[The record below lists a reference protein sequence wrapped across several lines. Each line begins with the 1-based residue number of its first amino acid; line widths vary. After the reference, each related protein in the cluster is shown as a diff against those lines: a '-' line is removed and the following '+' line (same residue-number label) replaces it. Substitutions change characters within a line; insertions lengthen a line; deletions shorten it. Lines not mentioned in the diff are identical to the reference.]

1 MAPKGKNQIVVWDG
15 CPELVRA
22 AVVAFEQA
30 CTPSYTMASRR
41 YSIWS
46 KVREY
51 LDTPVAQAL
60 DALGQPELLDR
71 PFSRWLEMG
80 LERGERKRLWPLSMQ
95 HRDMVHS
102 ALPKQQ
108 PHDPHLTALLETLYE
123 VGVFVSLR
131 RARKSVG
138 VKPEKAA
145 EVVNHCRKISPDY
158 PFCELCWRK
167 TMRAVVEALENG
179 KRKGNAWKFS
189 GRFCAKH
196 NPSDPTSR
204 YRVDH
209 RYRQRFQDEV
219 KRQLALVTRKEQPWE
234 QVQDEAAVRIQAFVL
249 VRVPRRT
256 RADEIREMAQLG
268 ASRREIS
275 ERFGVS
281 RQAVYKV
288 LVKNI

>member
-1 MAPKGKNQIVVWDG
+1 MVWDD
-15 CPELVRA
+15 CPEAVRA
-22 AVVAFEQA
+22 AVAEFEQV

-51 LDTPVAQAL
+51 LDASVAQAL
-60 DALGQPELLDR
+60 DDLGQPKLLDG

-80 LERGERKRLWPLSMQ
+80 RERGERERVGRLRTAHKALLRQ
-95 HRDMVHS
+95 HR
-102 ALPKQQ
+102 
-108 PHDPHLTALLETLYE
+108 HDLRLMALLETLYE
-123 VGVFVSLR
+123 VGMFVLLR
-131 RARKSVG
+131 RSRQSVG
-138 VKPEKAA
+138 VKATKAA
-145 EVVNHCRKISPDY
+145 EAVNHGRKVSSDY

-167 TMRAVVEALENG
+167 TMRAVVEASEDG
-179 KRKGNAWKFS
+179 KRRGNAWKFS
-189 GRFCAKH
+189 GRFCTEH

-219 KRQLALVTRKEQPWE
+219 KRQWELVRRLEAPWE
-234 QVQDEAAVRIQAFVL
+234 QVPDEAAVRMQAFIL
-249 VRVPRRT
+249 ARVPERT